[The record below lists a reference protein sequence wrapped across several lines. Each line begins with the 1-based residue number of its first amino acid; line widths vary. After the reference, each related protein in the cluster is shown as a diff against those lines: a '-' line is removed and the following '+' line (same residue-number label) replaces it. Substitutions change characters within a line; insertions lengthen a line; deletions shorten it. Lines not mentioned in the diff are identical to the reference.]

1 LADSPAHTWYV
12 SFEVEPRTGVRI
24 GRTTVTF
31 PSESEA
37 KAFALSKLDEARN
50 ISAGTIN
57 PHWPKQT
64 IGSGRLNEWLSDVL
78 ETER

>member
-64 IGSGRLNEWLSDVL
+64 IGSSRLNEWLSDVL